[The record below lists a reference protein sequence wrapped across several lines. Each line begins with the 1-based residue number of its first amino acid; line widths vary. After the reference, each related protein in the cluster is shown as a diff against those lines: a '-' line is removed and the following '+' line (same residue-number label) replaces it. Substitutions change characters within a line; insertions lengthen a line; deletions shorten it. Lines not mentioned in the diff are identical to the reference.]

1 MARRV
6 RKRASGGDRGAA
18 WISYSDMMAALLLL
32 FVLVL
37 CYSVYQYFAML
48 ESKSAELLEKE
59 SLLIVQQGTLDEQ
72 AIILADKQNE
82 LDLKQEE
89 LDAMVILLGDQQT
102 TLDTQSQTLAEQQI
116 IIIATQALLSE
127 RETEL
132 EAANLAL
139 DAKQLALDDATL
151 LLQQQQLA
159 LSTQQKRLDD
169 LVGVKT
175 QIIQELS
182 SALTTAGLSATVDRN
197 TGDIVLESTVFFD
210 VGKDG
215 IKDSGKK
222 LLDKFIPVYLGVL
235 LQPEYADFLGEII
248 IEGHTDTQG
257 TYLMNLQLSQER
269 ALSVAS
275 YCLQIPGLGQQ
286 KTDLLRSILT
296 AKGRSY
302 SNPVYNE
309 DGTINMDASRRVEF
323 KFRLKDTEM
332 IDEIRNILTPQTV
345 LPQGGQ

>member
-1 MARRV
+1 MARKTTR
-6 RKRASGGDRGAA
+6 RSTGGDRGAA

-37 CYSVYQYFAML
+37 CYNVYQYFSML
-48 ESKSAELLEKE
+48 ETKSAELQEKE

-72 AIILADKQNE
+72 AIILADKQTE
-82 LDLKQEE
+82 LDQKQTE
-89 LDAMVILLGDQQT
+89 LDAMVILLGDQQA
-102 TLDTQSQTLAEQQI
+102 TLDSQSTTLAEQQI

-132 EAANLAL
+132 AAANLAL

-159 LSTQQKRLDD
+159 LTTQQKRLDD
-169 LVGVKT
+169 LVGVKS
-175 QIIQELS
+175 QIITELG
-182 SALTTAGLSATVDRN
+182 SALTGAGLSATVDRN

-210 VGKDG
+210 VGKNG
-215 IKDSGKK
+215 IKESGKQ
-222 LLDKFIPVYLGVL
+222 LLDRFIPVYLGVL
-235 LQPEYADFLGEII
+235 LRPEYSDFLGEIV

-257 TYLMNLQLSQER
+257 TYLRNLELSQER
-269 ALSVAS
+269 ALSVAA
-275 YCLQIPGLGQQ
+275 YCLQMQSLSSE
-286 KTDLLRSILT
+286 KRELLRSILT

-302 SNPVYNE
+302 SNPVYNA

-332 IDEIRNILTPQTV
+332 IDEIRNILSPQAI
-345 LPQGGQ
+345 PQGGQ